1 MRLEEHCTNLR
12 SRKYV
17 FYKECQNNKRKNCKA
32 VIMDRVM

>member
-1 MRLEEHCTNLR
+1 MRLEEYYANLR

-17 FYKECQNNKRKNCKA
+17 FYKECQNNKGKNCEA